1 MKKLVTALL
10 AVMMIASLAS
20 LAAFADGA
28 TAFHVMDTTVEEGAT
43 EVTVTVNVEN
53 TPAAGITGA
62 KWFINYD
69 EALTLKKAEKGTF
82 TAEGQ
87 FGTSQ
92 NLTDKPYSF
101 LWALGTDAVK
111 VDGSL
116 CTVTFTLPEGAKAGD
131 TYSVSV
137 TYSEDDTLDMNLES
151 YKGFTM
157 INGTISVVEKS
168 VPSDTNTE
176 APKDDP
182 TTEAPKDDPTTEA
195 PKDDPTTEAP
205 KADDTTKKAD
215 DNKSAATGDMI
226 AVVAAVMVVALGA
239 AIVVKKVNVK

>member
-92 NLTDKPYSF
+92 NLTDKPYTF
-101 LWALGTDAVK
+101 LWALGIDAVK

-168 VPSDTNTE
+168 VPSNT
-176 APKDDP
+176 
-182 TTEAPKDDPTTEA
+182 TTEAPKDDTTKKA
-195 PKDDPTTEAP
+195 DDTTK

>member
-62 KWFINYD
+62 KWFISYD
-69 EALTLKKAEKGTF
+69 EALTLKAAAKGTF

-92 NLTDKPYSF
+92 NLTDNPYSF

-116 CTVTFTLPEGAKAGD
+116 CTVTFTLPEGAKVGD
-131 TYSVSV
+131 TYKVSV
-137 TYSEDDTLDMNLES
+137 TYSADDTLDMNLES
-151 YKGFTM
+151 YKDITM
-157 INGTISVVEKS
+157 IDGTISVVAKAE
-168 VPSDTNTE
+168 PSDT
-176 APKDDP
+176 
-182 TTEAPKDDPTTEA
+182 TTEAPAPGSTEEPKPQEPTATATAE
-195 PKDDPTTEAP
+195 P

>member
-92 NLTDKPYSF
+92 KLTDKPYSF

-116 CTVTFTLPEGAKAGD
+116 CTVTFTLPEGAKAGE
-131 TYSVSV
+131 TYKVSV
-137 TYSEDDTLDMNLES
+137 TYSADDTLDMNLES
-151 YKGFTM
+151 YKDITM
-157 INGTISVVEKS
+157 IDGTISVVAKAE
-168 VPSDTNTE
+168 PSDT
-176 APKDDP
+176 
-182 TTEAPKDDPTTEA
+182 TTEAPKPDDTTKM
-195 PKDDPTTEAP
+195 PDDTTK

-215 DNKSAATGDMI
+215 DTTKKADDTNSAATGDMI

>member
-168 VPSDTNTE
+168 VPSDTTSE

-205 KADDTTKKAD
+205 NAD

>member
-20 LAAFADGA
+20 LAAFADGEK

-43 EVTVTVNVEN
+43 EVTVTVNIEN

-101 LWALGTDAVK
+101 LWALGIDAVK

-168 VPSDTNTE
+168 VPSDT
-176 APKDDP
+176 
-182 TTEAPKDDPTTEA
+182 TTEA

-205 KADDTTKKAD
+205 KADDDTTKQADDTTQKTD

>member
-20 LAAFADGA
+20 LAAFADGEK

-43 EVTVTVNVEN
+43 EVTVTVNIEN

-101 LWALGTDAVK
+101 LWALGTDVVK

-131 TYSVSV
+131 AYSVSV

-168 VPSDTNTE
+168 VPSDT
-176 APKDDP
+176 

-195 PKDDPTTEAP
+195 PKADDTTK

>member
-92 NLTDKPYSF
+92 KLTDKPYSF
-101 LWALGTDAVK
+101 LWALGIDAVK

-131 TYSVSV
+131 TYKVSV
-137 TYSEDDTLDMNLES
+137 TYSADDTLDMNLES
-151 YKGFTM
+151 YKDITM
-157 INGTISVVEKS
+157 IDGTISVVAKAE
-168 VPSDTNTE
+168 PSDT
-176 APKDDP
+176 
-182 TTEAPKDDPTTEA
+182 TTEAPKPDDTTKM
-195 PKDDPTTEAP
+195 PDDTTKMP
-205 KADDTTKKAD
+205 DDTTKKADDTTKMPD

>member
-53 TPAAGITGA
+53 TPVAGITGA

-137 TYSEDDTLDMNLES
+137 TYSEDNTLDMNLES

-168 VPSDTNTE
+168 VPSDT
-176 APKDDP
+176 

-195 PKDDPTTEAP
+195 PKADDDDTTK

-239 AIVVKKVNVK
+239 AIGVKKVNVK

>member
-20 LAAFADGA
+20 LAAFADGEK

-43 EVTVTVNVEN
+43 EVTVTVNIEN

-101 LWALGTDAVK
+101 LWALGTDVVK

-116 CTVTFTLPEGAKAGD
+116 CTVTFTLPEGAKVGD

-137 TYSEDDTLDMNLES
+137 TYSEADTLDMNLES

-168 VPSDTNTE
+168 VPSDTTAKAE
-176 APKDDP
+176 PTDTTAKADD
-182 TTEAPKDDPTTEA
+182 TTKKADDTT
-195 PKDDPTTEAP
+195 K

-215 DNKSAATGDMI
+215 DNNSAATGDMI

>member
-10 AVMMIASLAS
+10 AVMMTASLAS
-20 LAAFADGA
+20 LAAFADGEK

-43 EVTVTVNVEN
+43 EVTVTVNIEN

-168 VPSDTNTE
+168 VPSDT
-176 APKDDP
+176 

-195 PKDDPTTEAP
+195 PKVDDTTK

>member
-20 LAAFADGA
+20 LAAFADGEK

-43 EVTVTVNVEN
+43 EVTVTVNIEN

-116 CTVTFTLPEGAKAGD
+116 CTVTFTLPEGAKVGD
-131 TYSVSV
+131 TYKVSV
-137 TYSEDDTLDMNLES
+137 TYSADDTLDMNLES
-151 YKGFTM
+151 YKDITM
-157 INGTISVVEKS
+157 IDGTISVVAKAE
-168 VPSDTNTE
+168 PSDT
-176 APKDDP
+176 
-182 TTEAPKDDPTTEA
+182 TTEAPAPGSTEEPKPQEPTATATAE
-195 PKDDPTTEAP
+195 P

-226 AVVAAVMVVALGA
+226 AVVAAVMVVALGS

>member
-20 LAAFADGA
+20 LAAFADGEK

-43 EVTVTVNVEN
+43 EVTVTVNIEN

-101 LWALGTDAVK
+101 LWALGIDAVK

-151 YKGFTM
+151 YRGFTM
-157 INGTISVVEKS
+157 INGTISVVAKAE
-168 VPSDTNTE
+168 PSDT
-176 APKDDP
+176 
-182 TTEAPKDDPTTEA
+182 TTEAPKPDDTTKM
-195 PKDDPTTEAP
+195 PDDTTKKADDTTK

>member
-168 VPSDTNTE
+168 VPSDE

-182 TTEAPKDDPTTEA
+182 TTEAPKADDTI
-195 PKDDPTTEAP
+195 K

>member
-20 LAAFADGA
+20 LAAFADGEK

-43 EVTVTVNVEN
+43 EVTVTVNIEN

-101 LWALGTDAVK
+101 LWALGTAAVTE
-111 VDGSL
+111 DGSL

-137 TYSEDDTLDMNLES
+137 TYSEADTLDMNLES

-157 INGTISVVEKS
+157 IDGTISVVEKS
-168 VPSDTNTE
+168 VPSGT
-176 APKDDP
+176 
-182 TTEAPKDDPTTEA
+182 TTEAPAPGSTDEPKPQEPTATATAE
-195 PKDDPTTEAP
+195 P

>member
-20 LAAFADGA
+20 LAAFADGEK

-43 EVTVTVNVEN
+43 EVTVTVNIEN

-101 LWALGTDAVK
+101 LWALGTDVVK

-131 TYSVSV
+131 AYSVSV

-168 VPSDTNTE
+168 VPSDT
-176 APKDDP
+176 

-195 PKDDPTTEAP
+195 PKAVDTTK

>member
-43 EVTVTVNVEN
+43 EVTVTVNIEN

-157 INGTISVVEKS
+157 INGTISVVAKAE
-168 VPSDTNTE
+168 PSDT
-176 APKDDP
+176 
-182 TTEAPKDDPTTEA
+182 TTEAPKPDDTTKM
-195 PKDDPTTEAP
+195 PDDTTKKADDTTK

>member
-20 LAAFADGA
+20 LAAFADGEK

-43 EVTVTVNVEN
+43 EVTVTVNIEN

-101 LWALGTDAVK
+101 LWALGTDVVK

-116 CTVTFTLPEGAKAGD
+116 CTVTFALPEGAKAGD

-137 TYSEDDTLDMNLES
+137 TYSEADTLDMNLES

-168 VPSDTNTE
+168 VPSGTATE
-176 APKDDP
+176 APAPGSTEEPKPQEP
-182 TTEAPKDDPTTEA
+182 TATATAE
-195 PKDDPTTEAP
+195 P

>member
-20 LAAFADGA
+20 LAAFADGEK

-43 EVTVTVNVEN
+43 EVTVTVNIEN

-101 LWALGTDAVK
+101 LWALGTDVVK

-137 TYSEDDTLDMNLES
+137 TYSEADTLDMNLES

-168 VPSDTNTE
+168 VPSDT
-176 APKDDP
+176 

-195 PKDDPTTEAP
+195 PKADDTTK

>member
-20 LAAFADGA
+20 LAAFADGE

-43 EVTVTVNVEN
+43 EVTVTVNIEN

-101 LWALGTDAVK
+101 LWALGIDVVK

-116 CTVTFTLPEGAKAGD
+116 CTVTFALPEGAKAGD

-137 TYSEDDTLDMNLES
+137 TYSEADTLDMNLES

-157 INGTISVVEKS
+157 IDGTISVVAKAE
-168 VPSDTNTE
+168 PSDTITE
-176 APKDDP
+176 APKPDD
-182 TTEAPKDDPTTEA
+182 TTKMPDDTTKKA
-195 PKDDPTTEAP
+195 DDTTK

>member
-43 EVTVTVNVEN
+43 EVTVTVNIEN

-131 TYSVSV
+131 AYSVSV

-157 INGTISVVEKS
+157 INGTISVVAKAE
-168 VPSDTNTE
+168 PSDT
-176 APKDDP
+176 
-182 TTEAPKDDPTTEA
+182 TTEAPKPDDTTKM
-195 PKDDPTTEAP
+195 P
-205 KADDTTKKAD
+205 DDTTKKAD

>member
-92 NLTDKPYSF
+92 KLTDKPYSF

-131 TYSVSV
+131 TYKVSV
-137 TYSEDDTLDMNLES
+137 TYSADDTLDMNLES
-151 YKGFTM
+151 YKDITM
-157 INGTISVVEKS
+157 IDGTISVVAKAE
-168 VPSDTNTE
+168 PSDT
-176 APKDDP
+176 
-182 TTEAPKDDPTTEA
+182 TTEAPKPDDTTKKA
-195 PKDDPTTEAP
+195 DDTTK

-215 DNKSAATGDMI
+215 DNTKKADDNKTAATGDMI

>member
-20 LAAFADGA
+20 LAAFADGEK

-43 EVTVTVNVEN
+43 EVTVTVNIEN

-101 LWALGTDAVK
+101 LWALGIDVVK

-116 CTVTFTLPEGAKAGD
+116 CTVTFALPEGAKAGD

-137 TYSEDDTLDMNLES
+137 TYSEADTLDMNLES

-168 VPSDTNTE
+168 VSSGT
-176 APKDDP
+176 
-182 TTEAPKDDPTTEA
+182 TTEAPAPGSTEEPKPQEPTATATAE
-195 PKDDPTTEAP
+195 P

>member
-20 LAAFADGA
+20 LAAFADGEK

-43 EVTVTVNVEN
+43 EVTVTVNIEN

-92 NLTDKPYSF
+92 NLTDKPYTF
-101 LWALGTDAVK
+101 LWALGIAAVTE
-111 VDGSL
+111 DGSL
-116 CTVTFTLPEGAKAGD
+116 CTVTFTLPEGAKVGD
-131 TYSVSV
+131 TYKVSV
-137 TYSEDDTLDMNLES
+137 TYSADDTLDMNLES
-151 YKGFTM
+151 YKDITM
-157 INGTISVVEKS
+157 IDGTISVVAKAE
-168 VPSDTNTE
+168 PSGTATE
-176 APKDDP
+176 APAPGSTEEPKPQEP
-182 TTEAPKDDPTTEA
+182 TATATAE
-195 PKDDPTTEAP
+195 P

-226 AVVAAVMVVALGA
+226 AVVVAVMVVALGA

>member
-20 LAAFADGA
+20 LAAFADGEK

-43 EVTVTVNVEN
+43 EVTVTVNIEN

-92 NLTDKPYSF
+92 NLTDKPYTF

-168 VPSDTNTE
+168 VPSDT
-176 APKDDP
+176 
-182 TTEAPKDDPTTEA
+182 TTEA

>member
-20 LAAFADGA
+20 LAAFADGEK

-43 EVTVTVNVEN
+43 EVTVTVNIEN

-157 INGTISVVEKS
+157 INGTISVVAKAE
-168 VPSDTNTE
+168 PSDT
-176 APKDDP
+176 
-182 TTEAPKDDPTTEA
+182 TTEAPKPDDTTKM
-195 PKDDPTTEAP
+195 PDDTTKKADDTTK

>member
-20 LAAFADGA
+20 LAAFADGEK

-43 EVTVTVNVEN
+43 EVTVTVNIEN

-101 LWALGTDAVK
+101 LWALGTAAVTE
-111 VDGSL
+111 DGSL
-116 CTVTFTLPEGAKAGD
+116 CTVTFTLPEGAKVGD
-131 TYSVSV
+131 TYKVSV
-137 TYSEDDTLDMNLES
+137 TYSADDTLDMNLES
-151 YKGFTM
+151 YKDITM
-157 INGTISVVEKS
+157 IDGTISVVAKAE
-168 VPSDTNTE
+168 PSGTTTAEPKADDTT
-176 APKDDP
+176 K
-182 TTEAPKDDPTTEA
+182 
-195 PKDDPTTEAP
+195 

-226 AVVAAVMVVALGA
+226 AVVVAVMVVALGA

>member
-20 LAAFADGA
+20 LAAFADGEK

-43 EVTVTVNVEN
+43 EVTVTVNIEN

-101 LWALGTDAVK
+101 LWALGTAAVTE
-111 VDGSL
+111 DGSL
-116 CTVTFTLPEGAKAGD
+116 CTVTFTLPEGAKVGD

-168 VPSDTNTE
+168 VPSDT
-176 APKDDP
+176 
-182 TTEAPKDDPTTEA
+182 TTEA

>member
-20 LAAFADGA
+20 LAAFADGEK

-43 EVTVTVNVEN
+43 EVTVTVNIEN

-101 LWALGTDAVK
+101 LWALGTDVVK

-116 CTVTFTLPEGAKAGD
+116 CTVTFTLPEGAKVGD

-137 TYSEDDTLDMNLES
+137 TYSEADTLDMNLES

-168 VPSDTNTE
+168 VPSDTT
-176 APKDDP
+176 AKAVPTD
-182 TTEAPKDDPTTEA
+182 TTEKADDTTKKA
-195 PKDDPTTEAP
+195 DDTTK

>member
-168 VPSDTNTE
+168 VPSDT
-176 APKDDP
+176 

-195 PKDDPTTEAP
+195 PKADDTTK

-239 AIVVKKVNVK
+239 AIVVKKGDRKSVV

>member
-20 LAAFADGA
+20 LAAFADGEK

-43 EVTVTVNVEN
+43 EVTVTVNIEN

-101 LWALGTDAVK
+101 LWALGTDVVK

-116 CTVTFTLPEGAKAGD
+116 CTVTFTLPEGAKVGD

-137 TYSEDDTLDMNLES
+137 TYSEADTLDMNLES

-168 VPSDTNTE
+168 VPSDTTAKAE
-176 APKDDP
+176 PTDTTAKADD
-182 TTEAPKDDPTTEA
+182 TTKKADDTT
-195 PKDDPTTEAP
+195 K

>member
-20 LAAFADGA
+20 LAAFADGEK

-43 EVTVTVNVEN
+43 EVTVTVNIEN

-168 VPSDTNTE
+168 VPSD
-176 APKDDP
+176 P

-195 PKDDPTTEAP
+195 PKADDTTK

>member
-195 PKDDPTTEAP
+195 PK
-205 KADDTTKKAD
+205 ADDTTKKAD

>member
-1 MKKLVTALL
+1 
-10 AVMMIASLAS
+10 
-20 LAAFADGA
+20 
-28 TAFHVMDTTVEEGAT
+28 MDTTVEEGAT
-43 EVTVTVNVEN
+43 EVTVTVNIEN

-168 VPSDTNTE
+168 VPSDTTAKAE
-176 APKDDP
+176 PTDTTAEPTDTTKKADD
-182 TTEAPKDDPTTEA
+182 TTK
-195 PKDDPTTEAP
+195 

>member
-20 LAAFADGA
+20 LAAFADGEK

-43 EVTVTVNVEN
+43 EVTVTVNIEN

-101 LWALGTDAVK
+101 LWALGIDAVK

-131 TYSVSV
+131 TYKVSV
-137 TYSEDDTLDMNLES
+137 TYSADDTLDMNLES
-151 YKGFTM
+151 YKDITM
-157 INGTISVVEKS
+157 IDGTISVVAKAE
-168 VPSDTNTE
+168 PSDT
-176 APKDDP
+176 
-182 TTEAPKDDPTTEA
+182 TTEAPKPDDTTKM
-195 PKDDPTTEAP
+195 PDDTTKMP
-205 KADDTTKKAD
+205 DDTTKKADDTTKKAD

>member
-20 LAAFADGA
+20 LAAFADGEK

-43 EVTVTVNVEN
+43 EVTVTVNIEN

-92 NLTDKPYSF
+92 NLTDRPYSF
-101 LWALGTDAVK
+101 LWALGTDVVK

-116 CTVTFTLPEGAKAGD
+116 CTVTFALPEGAKAGD

-137 TYSEDDTLDMNLES
+137 TYSEADTLDMNLES

-168 VPSDTNTE
+168 VPSDT
-176 APKDDP
+176 
-182 TTEAPKDDPTTEA
+182 TTEAPKPDDTTKM
-195 PKDDPTTEAP
+195 PDDTTK

>member
-20 LAAFADGA
+20 LAAFADGEK

-43 EVTVTVNVEN
+43 EVTVTVNIEN

-168 VPSDTNTE
+168 VPSDS
-176 APKDDP
+176 
-182 TTEAPKDDPTTEA
+182 TTEA

-205 KADDTTKKAD
+205 KADDTTEKPD

>member
-92 NLTDKPYSF
+92 KLTDKPYSF

-131 TYSVSV
+131 TYKVSV
-137 TYSEDDTLDMNLES
+137 TYSADDTLDMNLES
-151 YKGFTM
+151 YKDITM
-157 INGTISVVEKS
+157 IDGTISVVAKAE
-168 VPSDTNTE
+168 PSDT
-176 APKDDP
+176 
-182 TTEAPKDDPTTEA
+182 TTEAPKPDDTTKM
-195 PKDDPTTEAP
+195 PDDTTKMP
-205 KADDTTKKAD
+205 DDTTKMPDDTTKKAD

>member
-20 LAAFADGA
+20 LAAFADGEK

-43 EVTVTVNVEN
+43 EVTVTVNIEN

-168 VPSDTNTE
+168 VPSDT
-176 APKDDP
+176 
-182 TTEAPKDDPTTEA
+182 TTEA

-215 DNKSAATGDMI
+215 DTTKKADDTTKKADDNESAATGDMI

>member
-101 LWALGTDAVK
+101 LWALGIDAVK

-168 VPSDTNTE
+168 VPSDT
-176 APKDDP
+176 

>member
-20 LAAFADGA
+20 LAAFADGEK

-43 EVTVTVNVEN
+43 EVTVTVNIEN

-101 LWALGTDAVK
+101 LWALGIDAVK

-168 VPSDTNTE
+168 VPSDT
-176 APKDDP
+176 

-195 PKDDPTTEAP
+195 PKADDTTK